1 MAASRSRLSPDL
13 AERVADRLTPLVHP
27 GQRLIVAFSG
37 GLDSTV
43 LLHLMVMLAPRL
55 GITVEAVHVAHGLQN
70 AALAWPEHCRG
81 ICAELGVPLRCIPV
95 DVDRANPQGLE
106 AAARAA
112 RHEALRAQGG
122 DWIALA
128 HHRADQAETLLHRL
142 SRGAG
147 VAGAAAMRE
156 VDCRGAPLLRPLLN
170 EPRAELEAWA
180 SAHDLRWIED
190 PSNAD
195 THYSRNFLR
204 HEILAP
210 LNARFPG
217 AEAALAR
224 AATHFNEAQS
234 LLEEF
239 AEEDLGRARVGEY
252 ASLAALQALSPA
264 RLANLLRHRLACR
277 DLPAPD
283 ASQLNELLRQLTT
296 AAAPWRIRFPLWAL
310 CAEDDLVWIEPSAL
324 PEPGTDSEWDLAAPL
339 AWGVA
344 HLVPTDPNAGPLTL
358 RARAG
363 GEKIRPDA
371 RRPARDIKRLAREA
385 GIPPWWRE
393 RIPVVWQQGHAIGW
407 GPFFDASLASPPCR
421 IELPERFF

>member
-13 AERVADRLTPLVHP
+13 AQRVAERLAPLLLP
-27 GQRLIVAFSG
+27 GQRLAVAFSG

-43 LLHLMVMLAPRL
+43 LLHLMAMLAPRL
-55 GITVEAVHVAHGLQN
+55 GITVDAIHVAHGLQN
-70 AALAWPEHCRG
+70 AALAWPEHCRSV
-81 ICAELGVPLRCIPV
+81 CAELGVPLRCVAV

-106 AAARAA
+106 AAARTA
-112 RHEALRAQGG
+112 RHEALRAQGA

-156 VDCRGAPLLRPLLN
+156 LDCRGAPLLRPLLS
-170 EPRAELEAWA
+170 EPRAELETWA
-180 SAHDLRWIED
+180 RAHGLRWIED
-190 PSNAD
+190 PSNTD
-195 THYSRNFLR
+195 LRFSRNFIR

-210 LNARFPG
+210 LKARFPG

-234 LLEEF
+234 LLEEL
-239 AEEDLGRARVGEY
+239 AEEDLARVRVGRC
-252 ASLAALQALSPA
+252 ASLAALKALSPA

-283 ASQLNELLRQLTT
+283 ASQLHELMRQL
-296 AAAPWRIRFPLWAL
+296 AASAAPRRIRFPLWAL
-310 CAEDDLVWIEPSAL
+310 CVEDDQVWIEASAL
-324 PEPGTDSEWDLAAPL
+324 PEPGADGEWDLAAPL
-339 AWGVA
+339 SWGVA
-344 HLVPTDPNAGPLTL
+344 HLIPTDSKAGPLVL
-358 RARAG
+358 RARSG

-371 RRPARDIKRLAREA
+371 RRPARDLKRLAREA

-393 RIPVVWQQGHAIGW
+393 LIPVIWQQGRAIGW
-407 GPFFDASLASPPCR
+407 GPFFDASLAAPPCR

>member
-13 AERVADRLTPLVHP
+13 VERVGRRLAPLVLR
-27 GQRLIVAFSG
+27 GQRVAVAFSG

-43 LLHLMVMLAPRL
+43 LLHLMATLAPRL
-55 GITVEAVHVAHGLQN
+55 GVSVEAIHVAHGLQH
-70 AALAWPEHCRG
+70 AALAWPEHCRSV
-81 ICAELGVPLRCIPV
+81 CAELGVPLRCIAV
-95 DVDRANPQGLE
+95 EVDRESPQGLE

-112 RHEALRAQGG
+112 RHEALRAQGA

-156 VDCRGAPLLRPLLN
+156 VDCRAAPLLRPLLD

-180 SAHDLRWIED
+180 NAHGLRWIED

-195 THYSRNFLR
+195 LRFSRNFIR

-210 LNARFPG
+210 LKARFPG

-224 AATHFNEAQS
+224 AATHFAEAQG
-234 LLEEF
+234 LLEEL
-239 AEEDLGRARVGEY
+239 AEEDLARVRVGDH
-252 ASLAALQALSPA
+252 ASLAALRSLSPA
-264 RLANLLRHRLACR
+264 RLANLLRHRLAGR

-283 ASQLNELLRQLTT
+283 ANQLDELMRQLE
-296 AAAPWRIRFPLWAL
+296 AGAAPRRIRFTLWAL
-310 CAEDDLVWIEPSAL
+310 CVEDGRVWIEASAL
-324 PEPGTDSEWDLAAPL
+324 PEPGMDCEWDRSGPL

-344 HLVPTDPNAGPLTL
+344 RLLPIASDSGPLQL
-358 RARAG
+358 RARSG

-393 RIPVVWQQGHAIGW
+393 LIPVIWQQGRAIGW
-407 GPFFDASLASPPCR
+407 GPFFDASLAAPPCR
-421 IELPERFF
+421 IELPERKF